1 MDQEEAQD
9 YFLHIY
15 NTYADAIFR
24 FALVKVSDRE
34 RAEDI
39 SQEVFTRFWQAL
51 RKGTVMQNDR
61 ALLYTI
67 ARNLIIDWYRKKKES
82 SLDALT
88 EEGFELRGT
97 DEVPILEYAQMQEA
111 LAVINVLDDS
121 SREAVLLRFVEG
133 FSPSEIAAL
142 NGESANAVSV
152 RINRALAKVRD
163 HLHAH
168 D

>member
-9 YFLHIY
+9 YFLTLY
-15 NTYADAIFR
+15 DTYADAIFR
-24 FALVKVSDRE
+24 FVLVKVSDRE

-39 SQEVFTRFWQAL
+39 SQEVFTRFWEAL
-51 RKGTVMQNDR
+51 RKGVVMQHDR

-67 ARNLIIDWYRKKKES
+67 ARNLVIDWYRKKKES

-88 EEGFELRGT
+88 EDGFEARGT
-97 DEVPILEYAQMQEA
+97 DEVPILEHAQMQEA
-111 LAVINVLDDS
+111 LTVINTLDES
-121 SREAVLLRFVEG
+121 SREALLLRFVEG

-163 HLHAH
+163 HLHVH